1 MHPQGDTLNQDVV
14 IAAANHII
22 EFAPLVPQISLLV
35 VVYHIGAP
43 DQARGPG
50 SLQPGYA
57 EFMDLLRI
65 GHVWAELSGTYR
77 FPDLPDLNE
86 NVTDILPT
94 APDRA
99 VWGSDWPHSG
109 GVEANP
115 GGDCNKWYRDV
126 EGGTGQQLAHKIWV
140 ENSKELWQWDNGG

>member
-1 MHPQGDTLNQDVV
+1 M
-14 IAAANHII
+14 
-22 EFAPLVPQISLLV
+22 PQISLLV

-57 EFMDLLRI
+57 ELMDLLRI

-109 GVEANP
+109 GVEADP
-115 GGDCNKWYRDV
+115 GGDCNKV
-126 EGGTGQQLAHKIWV
+126 Q
-140 ENSKELWQWDNGG
+140 